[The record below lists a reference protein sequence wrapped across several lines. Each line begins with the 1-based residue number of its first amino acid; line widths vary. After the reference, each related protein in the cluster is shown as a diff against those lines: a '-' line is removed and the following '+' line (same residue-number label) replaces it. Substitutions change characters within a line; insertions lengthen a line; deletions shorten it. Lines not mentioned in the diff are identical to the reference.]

1 MEKFICTSNI
11 PGIFD
16 VHAYVYDKAGNVG
29 YSKKEVRFI
38 ETGVD
43 VPLVAFIDSPED
55 HSKINGPV
63 EITGTVKSEKLARY
77 KLEYSIKG
85 ANNFIEF
92 ARGSES
98 VENGVLGTIDTDDDE
113 KWIL

>member
-1 MEKFICTSNI
+1 M
-11 PGIFD
+11 
-16 VHAYVYDKAGNVG
+16 
-29 YSKKEVRFI
+29 
-38 ETGVD
+38 
-43 VPLVAFIDSPED
+43 
-55 HSKINGPV
+55 

-98 VENGVLGTIDTDDDE
+98 VENGVLGTIDPM
-113 KWIL
+113 KMKN